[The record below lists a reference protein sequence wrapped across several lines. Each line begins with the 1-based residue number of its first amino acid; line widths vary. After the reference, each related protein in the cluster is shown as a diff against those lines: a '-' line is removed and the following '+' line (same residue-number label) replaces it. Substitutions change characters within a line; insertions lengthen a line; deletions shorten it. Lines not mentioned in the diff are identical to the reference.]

1 MTNFTYPQN
10 RTPAGELSALIVF
23 VDPGLTTPA
32 TLTDTN
38 GNPLPG
44 GRVTVGADGQWPLFQ
59 CTAPTLYTEAP
70 DGSVSTLAPALSTA
84 DPVAVTGSRGTA
96 TATVVENLIQALI
109 AAGVPILDQT
119 TA

>member
-23 VDPGLTTPA
+23 IDSGLTTPA
-32 TLTDTN
+32 QITDTN

-59 CTAPTLYTEAP
+59 CTASPLYTEAP
-70 DGSVSTLAPALSTA
+70 DGSVSTLNPTMSVA

-96 TATVVENLIQALI
+96 TATVIENLIQALI
-109 AAGVPILDQT
+109 TAGVPIIDQT